1 MKDELAGA
9 FSFNSNGALVPQP
22 TYRRLYDLLC
32 QLRNKNNL
40 VWIARQRELRME
52 YILDQLDA

>member
-1 MKDELAGA
+1 MNLLEL
-9 FSFNSNGALVPQP
+9 FLFIVMGALVPQP

-52 YILDQLDA
+52 HILDQLDP